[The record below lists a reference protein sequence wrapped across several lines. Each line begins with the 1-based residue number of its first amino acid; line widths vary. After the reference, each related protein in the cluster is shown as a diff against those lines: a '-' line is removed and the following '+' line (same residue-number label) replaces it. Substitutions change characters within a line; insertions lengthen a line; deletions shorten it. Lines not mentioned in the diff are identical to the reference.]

1 MTIEHAQQSQEH
13 NGHSRRRFL
22 TATGGA
28 VAGFVGGE
36 AIGAL
41 GAAGGAAAASSGKRV
56 AVLGGGVS
64 GLSAA
69 HELAERGYEVT
80 VYEYYDVLGG
90 KARSM
95 DVPGTG
101 TG

>member
-1 MTIEHAQQSQEH
+1 MTTEHAQESQGY

-22 TATGGA
+22 TATGGV
-28 VAGFVGGE
+28 VAGVVGGG
-36 AIGAL
+36 AVGAL
-41 GAAGGAAAASSGKRV
+41 GAAGSAAAASSGKRV

-80 VYEYYDVLGG
+80 VYEYYDDLG
-90 KARSM
+90 RYSIN
-95 DVPGTG
+95 P
-101 TG
+101 